1 MYFSFVDEDKVGRG
15 SAKVTFNVFS
25 LFDIFLGLLKCLFYA
40 YFYIF
45 IFFKI
50 LLKYYRDIVFACFTD
65 IFAVIPMSVEHAQ
78 NVIIVFED
86 RKIEVVLVGLGLF
99 FVIFTCQ

>member
-1 MYFSFVDEDKVGRG
+1 MHFGFVDEDKVGRG

-25 LFDIFLGLLKCLFYA
+25 LLDIFLGLLKCLIYA
-40 YFYIF
+40 YFYIS
-45 IFFKI
+45 ISFKI
-50 LLKYYRDIVFACFTD
+50 LLKYYRDIVFACFTY
-65 IFAVIPMSVEHAQ
+65 IFAVVPMSVEHAH
-78 NVIIVFED
+78 NVIVVFQD